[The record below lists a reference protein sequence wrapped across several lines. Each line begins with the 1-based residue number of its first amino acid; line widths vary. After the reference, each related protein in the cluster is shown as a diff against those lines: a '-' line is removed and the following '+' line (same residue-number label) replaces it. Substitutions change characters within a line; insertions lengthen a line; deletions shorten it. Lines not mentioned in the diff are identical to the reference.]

1 MYIMFAFALVFGLAA
16 TVITAAPGPAEA
28 QSSPTPF
35 RLVPGLS
42 MNVKTANETFT
53 VVDAAG
59 NPVPGAF
66 VSNWQAIQGEG
77 TGAVEIVAGGQDGNN
92 SVTVRMVVIGDAI
105 ITCDVDNRA
114 GYTALLNAEK
124 KWGEITR
131 TVLESASVDDVEV
144 GETRIVNEKVFASFL
159 PGPVEAPAGGAKITW
174 WLFENDDA
182 DLAQSALED
191 LIERFGPDNYSYV
204 TGPTG
209 YGEGC
214 GQYNWW
220 GYEGDGTFI
229 PETLLDGLYALYG
242 AQATAITTAEG
253 AVIAPTTKYVT
264 YTDTEG
270 EVLGVGNTNIGVTF
284 GDTGNGEAEPVIV
297 VVLADYPLDKN
308 GENNVCIEYIKFTP
322 QGVTTTCQV
331 KTPQLRWAGEKIVLD
346 KCWPV
351 DPGSSL
357 SYDIVDDLTTV
368 SYDLYAAVYSLE
380 GESIGN
386 LEPIDE
392 FLGIQFAGIDGPP
405 IAGFN
410 AWELGL
416 PTGADQV
423 IQMLGG
429 LSVFQVTDG
438 PMHFDQESCV
448 SSAILV
454 SEQSGQA
461 DVNAALYGIH
471 VDLIFEGQHPNFRS
485 LLGTVVW
492 GYGPEMNHG
501 FVVYYMDFEDVVLAE
516 DITPASSLTNLP
528 VDEDVD
534 VAVQVR
540 GFIDYQNTALGP
552 AIDRDTLQIRAQ
564 EIVDT
569 NNDGIVDK
577 VLPEGRW
584 VMPDDWW
591 AMANYN
597 FAFRSNFDLM
607 DSAAEDDI
615 STSTP
620 DFIDGPFNTDVV
632 TTNPPGEAE
641 DPTVGPFSTL
651 QRWSC
656 DLMWEASA
664 TVPTSAMAMGRNTV
678 VPDGVMNWYDAPMP
692 QALVTFDINGAS
704 LPMAQV
710 PGLTGLWK
718 SNLLG
723 YGVDLAGHYLSPYY
737 LVEVPSSYYI
747 PPYGYEWDS
756 WNWDSYDGHGP
767 YEFWGDLMVK
777 SYSDEEPSVEN
788 IMDVEV
794 YSDNHGI
801 AAMTAVAL
809 DTEGTITVTA
819 TADFPDRFLKGKYGP
834 KTSDDIEIQWGVV
847 EFDPDFEGVP
857 RVCEEVEGC
866 SVEFVN
872 LTTGATKPYKSALWD
887 FGDGTIP
894 VEQLGAQ
901 AQQGQTITHSYA
913 KAGVFDVTLT
923 MTDANDVVAYQIE
936 FDYITVGE
944 GGAGNTATWD
954 FSGPGCFPKHLPDSF
969 FGSVQLGSVTGVPD
983 AVQGVYYNDA
993 GTWKFWA
1000 PEAPGTTLATLV
1012 GGLSADYLV
1021 CVTGASSWDIP
1032 LP

>member
-28 QSSPTPF
+28 QSFTPPF
-35 RLVPGLS
+35 ELVPGLS

-53 VVDAAG
+53 VVDYYG
-59 NPVPGAF
+59 TPVPGAF
-66 VSNWQAIQGEG
+66 VSNWQAIEGEG
-77 TGAVEIVAGGQDGNN
+77 TGEVEIVAGGQDGNN
-92 SVTVRMVVIGDAI
+92 SITVRMVVIGDAI
-105 ITCDVDNRA
+105 ITCNVDNGQ
-114 GYTALLNAEK
+114 GYTDFLNAEK

-131 TVLESASVDDVEV
+131 TVLESPSVDDVEV
-144 GETRIVNEKVFASFL
+144 GETRIVNEKVFAQFL
-159 PGPVEAPAGGAKITW
+159 PGPVEAPAGGAKVTW
-174 WLFENDDA
+174 WLLENDA
-182 DLAQSALED
+182 GDLAQSALED
-191 LIERFGPDNYSYV
+191 LIQRFGPENNSYV
-204 TGPTG
+204 SGPTG

-214 GQYNWW
+214 GAYSWW

-229 PETLLDGLYALYG
+229 PETLLDALYALYG
-242 AQATAITTAEG
+242 AQATSITTAEG
-253 AVIAPTTKYVT
+253 DVITPTTKYVT

-270 EVLGVGNTNIGVTF
+270 EDLGVGNTNIGVTF
-284 GDTGNGEAEPVIV
+284 SDTGNGEAEPVIV

-308 GENNVCIEYIKFTP
+308 GENPVCVEYIKFTP
-322 QGVTTTCQV
+322 QAVTTTCQV

-351 DPGSSL
+351 DPGSSM
-357 SYDIVDDLTTV
+357 SFDAYNNVTTV

-380 GESIGN
+380 GESVGN
-386 LEPIDE
+386 LEPITD
-392 FLGIQFAGIDGPP
+392 FDGIQFEGNDGPP
-405 IAGFN
+405 IAMFD
-410 AWELGL
+410 AYELGL

-429 LSVFQVTDG
+429 VSVIDPVEH
-438 PMHFDQESCV
+438 PILVDQESCV

-471 VDLIFEGQHPNFRS
+471 IDLIFEGQHPNFGR
-485 LLGTVVW
+485 LLGTEVW

-501 FVVYYMDFEDVVLAE
+501 FVVYFMDFEDVVLAE
-516 DITPASSLTNLP
+516 DITPASTLTNLP

-540 GFIDYQNTALGP
+540 GYIDYTHTALGP
-552 AIDRDTLQIRAQ
+552 AIDPDTLQIRAQ
-564 EIVDT
+564 ELVDT

-591 AMANYN
+591 AMANNNY
-597 FAFRSNFDLM
+597 ALRSNWDLM
-607 DSAAEDDI
+607 DSAHEDDI
-615 STSTP
+615 SS
-620 DFIDGPFNTDVV
+620 DYIDGPFNTDVV
-632 TTNPPGEAE
+632 TTDPPGEAE
-641 DPTVGPFSTL
+641 DPTIGPFSTL

-656 DLMWEASA
+656 GLMWEASA
-664 TVPTSAMAMGRNTV
+664 TVPTSAMAFGRNTV

-692 QALVTFDINGAS
+692 QALVTFDVTGAS
-704 LPMAQV
+704 LPLAQV

-718 SNLLG
+718 SDLLG
-723 YGVDLAGHYLSPYY
+723 YGVNLAGHYLSPYY
-737 LVEVPSSYYI
+737 MVEVPSSYYI

-756 WNWDSYDGHGP
+756 WMWDYSDRNGP

-777 SYSDEEPSVEN
+777 SYSDEEPSVVN
-788 IMDVEV
+788 DMDVEV

-834 KTSDDIEIQWGVV
+834 TTSDDIDIQWGVV

-872 LTTGATKPYKSALWD
+872 LTTGATKPYKHATWD
-887 FGDGTIP
+887 FGDGTAP
-894 VEQLGAQ
+894 VVDQ
-901 AQQGQTITHSYA
+901 AIQNGQKVTHQYA

-969 FGSVQLGSVTGVPD
+969 FGSVQLGSLTGVPS
-983 AVQGVYYNDA
+983 AVQGVYYNNS
-993 GTWKFWA
+993 GTWEFWA
-1000 PEAPGTTLATLV
+1000 PGAPGTTLATLV